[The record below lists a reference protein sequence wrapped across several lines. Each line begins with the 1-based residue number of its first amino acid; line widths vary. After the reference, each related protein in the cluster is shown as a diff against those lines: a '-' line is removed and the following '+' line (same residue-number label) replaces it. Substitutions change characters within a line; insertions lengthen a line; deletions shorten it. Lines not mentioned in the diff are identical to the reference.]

1 MFYLKKWEKQ
11 KQLKSRPTKVK
22 IRLEI
27 WTEINK
33 TLNRKAMG
41 VEVMAYWLNAH
52 TVLTEPRLSG
62 SHSSVTTA
70 AGDPGCSSGLQRHI
84 FKHPPIYE
92 HIIKNKWTSL
102 RSQWKQTLVPWIKQC
117 WKTFSAAHEAK
128 GERETYDCW
137 HWEWKMADC
146 FWLCR
151 SRKGYKGTWSI
162 AMHNQIRH
170 LGEINMLLERWNCQI
185 YSGISI
191 NLKNLQQV
199 NIPN

>member
-1 MFYLKKWEKQ
+1 MH
-11 KQLKSRPTKVK
+11 
-22 IRLEI
+22 
-27 WTEINK
+27 
-33 TLNRKAMG
+33 TLFLPK
-41 VEVMAYWLNAH
+41 
-52 TVLTEPRLSG
+52 PRLSD
-62 SHSSVTTA
+62 SHCSVTTA
-70 AGDPGCSSGLQRHI
+70 SGDPVCSSGLQRHI
-84 FKHPPIYE
+84 FNPPIYV

-102 RSQWKQTLVPWIKQC
+102 RSQWKQTLVLWIKQC
-117 WKTFSAAHEAK
+117 WKTFSTAHEAK
-128 GERETYDCW
+128 ERGREMYDCW
-137 HWEWKMADC
+137 HWEWKMAYY

-170 LGEINMLLERWNCQI
+170 WGEINMLLERRNSQI